1 MLKSRMNWK
10 LINQVVEHNKIT
22 ELSES
27 LSSSPLFAG
36 LLLNR
41 GLDTKEKA
49 EAFLTPDESWIH
61 DPFLLF
67 DMDKVVERITT
78 AIEAGEKIVVYGD
91 YDADGVTSTSVLK
104 ETLEM
109 LGAEVDF
116 YIPNRFTDGYGP
128 NVRVFEELI
137 EEGAGLILTCDN
149 GVSGHEAIQKAN
161 ELGIDV
167 IVTDHHELPETL
179 PEAYGIIHPRHPAG
193 AYPFGDLAGVGVA
206 FKLATA
212 LLGEFPVE
220 LLDLVAIGTIADLVS
235 LTGENRALVKQG
247 LAVLKSSERIGL
259 SALIKAAG
267 VTQETV
273 TEETV
278 GFALAPRLNAV
289 GRLGEAK
296 PAVELLTTFDEEEA
310 DSLATF
316 INKKNE
322 ERQAYVAEIT
332 EEAFQM
338 IADLTEEPSV
348 YILAR
353 QNWHEGV
360 LGIVASKVVEKTGKP
375 ALVLNID
382 ETGSYVKGS
391 GRSIS
396 SYHLYESI
404 NEVRGLTT
412 SFGGHHMAV
421 GITLP
426 MENIELLQ
434 EQLNLFWERQ
444 NNTSV
449 AGIELSIDEKITLS
463 EITIATIDEIDRL
476 APFGTG
482 NPKPSFLIEH
492 VSGQDIRKIGGNNA
506 HLKMKAVDKETS
518 LDVIGFQFGPVADE
532 MNKDAEVSLV
542 GKLSVNEW
550 NGNKKPQLMLEDIAV
565 EGLQIFDMRGTH
577 ISPTIWQED
586 ACFVFFNKKIQEK
599 QQTNIPAGSQVE
611 FIENLAEASAVTT
624 TKEKIVF
631 VDCPNQTELVTEFL
645 RNTQAEKII
654 ACFYSGDDSYLN
666 GMPSRQQFGQLFK
679 FAASHRDV
687 DIRHKLKVLSDY
699 LKIKENNLIFMIN
712 VFFEVGFVTI
722 ENGIMNFVENA
733 PKSELSEAVVYKNR
747 LEKIEAEKLL
757 VYSHFAELE
766 TWLKAQLTNED

>member
-267 VTQETV
+267 VTQEAV

-382 ETGSYVKGS
+382 ETESYVKGS

-492 VSGQDIRKIGGNNA
+492 VSGQDIRKIGSNNA

-631 VDCPNQTELVTEFL
+631 VDCPNQTELVTEIL

>member
-1 MLKSRMNWK
+1 MNWK

-382 ETGSYVKGS
+382 ETESYVKGS

-492 VSGQDIRKIGGNNA
+492 VSGQDIRKIGSNNA

-631 VDCPNQTELVTEFL
+631 VDCPNQTELVTEIL

>member
-1 MLKSRMNWK
+1 MNWK

-296 PAVELLTTFDEEEA
+296 PAVELLTTFEEEEA
-310 DSLATF
+310 DILATF

-382 ETGSYVKGS
+382 ETESYVKGS

-492 VSGQDIRKIGGNNA
+492 VSGQDIRKIGSNNA

-631 VDCPNQTELVTEFL
+631 VDCPNQTELVTEIL

>member
-1 MLKSRMNWK
+1 MNWK

-267 VTQETV
+267 VTQEAV

-382 ETGSYVKGS
+382 ETESYVKGS

-492 VSGQDIRKIGGNNA
+492 VSGQDIRKIGSNNA

-631 VDCPNQTELVTEFL
+631 VDCPNQTELVTEIL

>member
-1 MLKSRMNWK
+1 MNWK

-137 EEGAGLILTCDN
+137 EEGASLILTCDN

-167 IVTDHHELPETL
+167 IVTDHHELPETI

-310 DSLATF
+310 NSLATF

-396 SYHLYESI
+396 SYHL
-404 NEVRGLTT
+404 
-412 SFGGHHMAV
+412 
-421 GITLP
+421 
-426 MENIELLQ
+426 
-434 EQLNLFWERQ
+434 
-444 NNTSV
+444 
-449 AGIELSIDEKITLS
+449 
-463 EITIATIDEIDRL
+463 
-476 APFGTG
+476 
-482 NPKPSFLIEH
+482 
-492 VSGQDIRKIGGNNA
+492 
-506 HLKMKAVDKETS
+506 
-518 LDVIGFQFGPVADE
+518 
-532 MNKDAEVSLV
+532 
-542 GKLSVNEW
+542 
-550 NGNKKPQLMLEDIAV
+550 
-565 EGLQIFDMRGTH
+565 
-577 ISPTIWQED
+577 
-586 ACFVFFNKKIQEK
+586 
-599 QQTNIPAGSQVE
+599 
-611 FIENLAEASAVTT
+611 
-624 TKEKIVF
+624 
-631 VDCPNQTELVTEFL
+631 
-645 RNTQAEKII
+645 
-654 ACFYSGDDSYLN
+654 
-666 GMPSRQQFGQLFK
+666 
-679 FAASHRDV
+679 
-687 DIRHKLKVLSDY
+687 
-699 LKIKENNLIFMIN
+699 
-712 VFFEVGFVTI
+712 
-722 ENGIMNFVENA
+722 
-733 PKSELSEAVVYKNR
+733 
-747 LEKIEAEKLL
+747 
-757 VYSHFAELE
+757 
-766 TWLKAQLTNED
+766 